1 MFNYAMHFKN
11 TLTEYGLIS
20 KLLHWVS
27 AVLLLIQIPLG
38 FYLVDLDFGPERLNA
53 ENIHVAVGLAIFYLV
68 IFRLINNILNPT
80 PKLEPNIFKGQKL
93 LAKLN
98 HTLLYVT
105 ILSITISGILKKLF
119 NGETL
124 IIFFKEF
131 KIKDNFELAELFY
144 DIHVYS
150 NYFIIGLITLHIMAV
165 VVHKFFFND
174 NLLKKIF

>member
-1 MFNYAMHFKN
+1 MFNCAMHVKN

-38 FYLVDLDFGPERLNA
+38 FYLVDLDFGPERLNI

-80 PKLEPNIFKGQKL
+80 PKLELNIFKGQKL

-98 HTLLYVT
+98 HVLLYVT

-119 NGETL
+119 NGEAL
-124 IIFFKEF
+124 IIIFKR
-131 KIKDNFELAELFY
+131 IRIQDNFELSELFY
-144 DIHVYS
+144 DVHIFS
-150 NYFIIGLITLHIMAV
+150 NYLMITLIIIQTTTKH
-165 VVHKFFFND
+165 
-174 NLLKKIF
+174 LQLRL

>member
-1 MFNYAMHFKN
+1 MFNCAMHVKN

-38 FYLVDLDFGPERLNA
+38 FYLVDLDFGPERLNT
-53 ENIHVAVGLAIFYLV
+53 ENIHIAVGLTIFYLV

-98 HTLLYVT
+98 HVLLYVA

-124 IIFFKEF
+124 IIFFK
-131 KIKDNFELAELFY
+131 KIRIQDNFELGELFY
-144 DIHVYS
+144 DIHIFS
-150 NYFIIGLITLHIMAV
+150 NYLMIALIVIHLMAV
-165 VVHKFFFND
+165 IAHKLFFND
-174 NLLKKIF
+174 NLLKKII

>member
-1 MFNYAMHFKN
+1 MHFKN
-11 TLTEYGLIS
+11 TLSEYGLIS
-20 KLLHWVS
+20 KSLHWIS
-27 AVLLLIQIPLG
+27 AILLLVQIPLG
-38 FYLVDLDFGPERLNA
+38 FYLVDLDFVPERLDI
-53 ENIHVAVGLAIFYLV
+53 EDIHVIIGLSLFYLV
-68 IFRLINNILNPT
+68 ILRLLNKIINPT
-80 PKLEPNIFKGQKL
+80 PKLDPSIFKGQKF

-98 HTLLYVT
+98 HILLYVT
-105 ILSITISGILKKLF
+105 ILSITISGIFKKLF

-150 NYFIIGLITLHIMAV
+150 NYFIIGLITLHIIAV

-174 NLLKKIF
+174 N